1 MAEENQSETV
11 GELPGVPLDVFE
23 AAVQALVELRDS
35 GRYMVFLGRQTSVKF
50 IGELRDVR
58 DTLGKRLE
66 REVSEDEAKEAL
78 VEIRNFCKATA
89 FFETPKRTLHFLE
102 IQIYEDDLRQ
112 LDDPAK
118 KAFRGLLEAKIGLVS
133 QHLYTDAIRE
143 RSRRMESATGP
154 CLEELDVE
162 VVEERHDDFRG
173 RKVGERFLRLRL
185 RYSEGSLLGSSS
197 WFLFSV
203 MPWGGVG
210 PHSAASFEL
219 ECDES
224 DIDLLIFRLT
234 AAKRLLLRSKKEPEE
249 SAGD

>member
-1 MAEENQSETV
+1 MAEESQSQSSR
-11 GELPGVPLDVFE
+11 ELPGLPLDVFE
-23 AAVQALVELRDS
+23 AAVHALVELRDS
-35 GRYMVFLGRQTSVKF
+35 GKYMVFFGRQTSVKF
-50 IGELRDVR
+50 IGELQDVR

-66 REVSEDEAKEAL
+66 REVSGDEAKDAL
-78 VEIRNFCKATA
+78 VEIRNFCKAAA
-89 FFETPKRTLHFLE
+89 FFETSERTLRFVEH
-102 IQIYEDDLRQ
+102 QIYDDEFER
-112 LDDPAK
+112 LDEPVRK
-118 KAFRGLLEAKIGLVS
+118 EFRDLLQAKIALVS
-133 QHLYTDAIRE
+133 EHLYTDAIKQ

-185 RYSEGSLLGSSS
+185 RYSEGSLLGSS

-210 PHSAASFEL
+210 PQSAASFEL

>member
-1 MAEENQSETV
+1 VAEEKQSETG
-11 GELPGVPLDVFE
+11 GELPGQPLDVFE
-23 AAVQALVELRDS
+23 AAVEALVELRDS

-50 IGELRDVR
+50 IGELQDVR
-58 DTLGKRLE
+58 HTLGKRLE
-66 REVSEDEAKEAL
+66 REVSEDEAREAL

-89 FFETPKRTLHFLE
+89 FFETPERTVHFVE
-102 IQIYEDDLRQ
+102 RQIYHDEFGE
-112 LDDPAK
+112 LDEPARK
-118 KAFRGLLEAKIGLVS
+118 GFRDLLEAKIGLVS
-133 QHLYTDAIRE
+133 EHLYTDAIKQ

-185 RYSEGSLLGSSS
+185 RYSEGSLLGSS